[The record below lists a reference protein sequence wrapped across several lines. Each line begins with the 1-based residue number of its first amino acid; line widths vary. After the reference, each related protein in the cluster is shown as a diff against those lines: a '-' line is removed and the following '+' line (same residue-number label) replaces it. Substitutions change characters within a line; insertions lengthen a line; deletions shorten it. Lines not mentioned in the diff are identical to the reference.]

1 MAPPCIGGVA
11 TVAEWPLIRSESV
24 PKILVLGDYN
34 TQTESKLISPQKLLA
49 RFFLCSAI
57 INSLFS
63 VMYLVANMAIKF
75 LLKVV
80 ITHQTQNGC
89 NTQQV
94 KLSVVKIG
102 HEYTQIETYY
112 PIMHR

>member
-11 TVAEWPLIRSESV
+11 TVADGPLIKSESV
-24 PKILVLGDYN
+24 LKILVLGDYN

-57 INSLFS
+57 IKSLFS

-89 NTQQV
+89 NIHANKTVGSKNQ
-94 KLSVVKIG
+94 
-102 HEYTQIETYY
+102 
-112 PIMHR
+112 R